1 MTQRALLTSIA
12 LFALSTAARADPRDE
27 MLATLAKCTDV
38 PDRLARFD
46 CYERLAPQIRTLA
59 QLPAAEPQPPQTQAP
74 QPQAAQ
80 PPQTHGSW
88 LNEHNPFAHNTPAP
102 GSTQYQP
109 MGGEIL
115 PMQIGVAD
123 YTIAPSGSFTVTLD
137 NGQVWREHDRDFD
150 TPSFAKDKKN
160 IVVIQRGLLGG
171 CDLHI
176 KGTSK
181 FFKVVRVK

>member
-27 MLATLAKCTDV
+27 MLAALAKCTDV

-46 CYERLAPQIRTLA
+46 CYERLAPEIRTLA
-59 QLPAAEPQPPQTQAP
+59 QLPAAEPQPPLTQAP

-80 PPQTHGSW
+80 APQTHGSW
-88 LNEHNPFAHNTPAP
+88 LSEAPATDAAP

-137 NGQVWREHDRDFD
+137 NGQVWREHDRDFE